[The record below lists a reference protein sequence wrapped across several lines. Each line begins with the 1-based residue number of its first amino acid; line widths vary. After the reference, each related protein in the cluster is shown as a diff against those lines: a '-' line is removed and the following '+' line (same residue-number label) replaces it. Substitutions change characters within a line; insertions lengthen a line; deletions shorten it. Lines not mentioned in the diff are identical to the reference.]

1 VTPARAPAVA
11 AFDAGRLRAQF
22 PILAQQVNG
31 KPLVY
36 LDNAATTQKPV
47 AVIEAIASYYREINS
62 NVHRGAHALSDR
74 ATSAFEGARDAVC
87 RFINS
92 PSREQVIWT
101 RGTTE
106 IHQPGGRRPRR
117 AACAGRRDPGHGAGA
132 PLEHRAL
139 AAARGLRPPA
149 RKSCRSR
156 SRMTAADH
164 RGLRAP
170 AGPRTRLVALEHV
183 SNALGTVHPV
193 ERIIAMAHA
202 AGVPWRCSTARRPWH
217 THARSTCRRSTA
229 ISTPS
234 PATRCTA
241 PRASACS
248 TASASCWNRCRPGRA
263 AAR

>member
-1 VTPARAPAVA
+1 MTPARAPAVA

-47 AVIEAIASYYREINS
+47 AVIEANS

-106 IHQPGGRRPRR
+106 SINLV
-117 AACAGRRDPGHGAGA
+117 AATFA
-132 PLEHRAL
+132 
-139 AAARGLRPPA
+139 
-149 RKSCRSR
+149 RSR
-156 SRMTAADH
+156 
-164 RGLRAP
+164 LRA
-170 AGPRTRLVALEHV
+170 GDE
-183 SNALGTVHPV
+183 LGLGGDPLAV
-193 ERIIAMAHA
+193 
-202 AGVPWRCSTARRPWH
+202 
-217 THARSTCRRSTA
+217 
-229 ISTPS
+229 
-234 PATRCTA
+234 
-241 PRASACS
+241 
-248 TASASCWNRCRPGRA
+248 
-263 AAR
+263 